1 MRKTIVLGLSG
12 LLALGLGACGSEEKP
27 TSSTPKEQTKTEAV
41 SKDQQESNVTS
52 DIFTAAKKNVTFQDE
67 NTGEEYKISGE
78 YLNGPTKDGMYQI
91 HFGDSDDKSF
101 ILNYSV
107 KLAKNPDGA
116 LGLLFLEEGDNT
128 KSGQLIDYQGTR
140 VSIITDTAEQIG
152 DDIDHV
158 TSGNNNVAASYEGPV
173 KEKGFMFIKFE
184 NQDKTPNKLDIDF
197 DAPDLLQKDSNGQLT
212 TVPGDSETGT
222 KQLGKKEHVTL
233 KLSKLN

>member
-1 MRKTIVLGLSG
+1 MRKTIILGLSG

-27 TSSTPKEQTKTEAV
+27 TSSTPKEQTNTEAV
-41 SKDQQESNVTS
+41 SKDQQKSNITS
-52 DIFTAAKKNVTFQDE
+52 DILTAAKKNVTFQDE
-67 NTGEEYKISGE
+67 NGEEYKILGE

-107 KLAKNPDGA
+107 KLAKSPDGT

-128 KSGQLIDYQGTR
+128 KSGQLIDYQGTK

-158 TSGNNNVAASYEGPV
+158 TSGTNNVAVSYEGPV

-197 DAPDLLQKDSNGQLT
+197 DAPDLLQKDSNGTLYS
-212 TVPGDSETGT
+212 VPGDSDTGT
-222 KQLGKKEHVTL
+222 KQLGKTEHVTL